1 MFKNSHAF
9 FVYGAAAVTNV
20 AGLLWLSKHD
30 QELREQEEQYRKQG
44 FKTERYSLPSA
55 SLTFPIERVRKL
67 EPVVSTRDNPA
78 GPQ

>member
-9 FVYGAAAVTNV
+9 FVYAGYAMANVT
-20 AGLLWLSKHD
+20 GLFMLSKHD

-44 FKTERYSLPSA
+44 FRTERYSLPSA